1 MAKSKS
7 WKFKGES
14 PEDLMRSLF
23 ERMEATEDAGSLND
37 NVIIPF
43 TAALEEICA
52 ARGYVLNIYGE
63 KCNIVFPGDEADAEA
78 IYRLVEDYLAA
89 KAGGGEEEGAD

>member
-23 ERMEATEDAGSLND
+23 ERMEATEDAQSLND

-52 ARGYVLNIYGE
+52 ARGYVLNIHGE
-63 KCNIVFPGDEADAEA
+63 KSNIVFTDDAGHA
-78 IYRLVEDYLAA
+78 
-89 KAGGGEEEGAD
+89 

>member
-7 WKFKGES
+7 RKKKGKH
-14 PEDLMRSLF
+14 PEDPEALMRDLF
-23 ERMEATEDAGSLND
+23 KRMEAEKTAEALND

-43 TAALEEICA
+43 AAALEEICR

-63 KCNIVFPGDEADAEA
+63 ASNIVFAGDGKDTEA

-89 KAGGGEEEGAD
+89 KKQDA

>member
-1 MAKSKS
+1 MAKK
-7 WKFKGES
+7 KNPKTKKGDG
-14 PEDLMRSLF
+14 PEAPEALMRDLF
-23 ERMEATEDAGSLND
+23 KRMEAEKTAGALID

-43 TAALEEICA
+43 AAALEEICR

-63 KCNIVFPGDEADAEA
+63 ASNIVFAGDGKDTEA

-89 KAGGGEEEGAD
+89 KEDT